1 MKFEKIEG
9 TNFKNYEN
17 VEFAPTK
24 TTTAIVG
31 PNGRGKTTITQ
42 LIRFALTGDLPDDAV
57 KTGKDELKVTL
68 TMHDSDGREQTWE
81 RTKSNSRPSKVKVN
95 GKNATGKALSAHIE
109 SITGIPM
116 DSIKLSSSSE
126 LIDALKPEEFSNFIM
141 NYIPEELDYSTIKG
155 FIGSD
160 VDPLAIEQLEK
171 SGCIPLTGKFGYEQ
185 LEKTY
190 NYLFDQ
196 RKLTRST
203 LSQYEAKTVIPIEK
217 PEHSATELNEMLE
230 KILKDEGGYANAL
243 KAVEAYKRAVDAK
256 NKQDI
261 MIKELE
267 DKIAANT
274 AKRPDP
280 TFKTSVE
287 NKKRELNSSIVNLKT
302 TVATMKSNIET
313 FKSTIANL
321 NKPMCPLSEGL
332 VCKTDKTAKKQ
343 EFEEQIQSNEEGIKA
358 ITVEIEAKKKELDEI
373 LEKEKKYNEED
384 KSYREKVLLSQ
395 QLDKLK
401 KSLISLPIKP
411 EEPKEHIDFTEEK
424 EKIYKERNDV
434 VKYDQYIKDLA
445 KLANLRKEK
454 EILDTLVALF
464 APKGPVSLKVTK
476 HYFGVFEDM
485 CNERANEL
493 KPGFK
498 LSFVP
503 ENGIK
508 ILCETHPGAGFI
520 PYKSCSSGEQT
531 FVIFLLT
538 DLISNALSQS
548 NILILDDLDKL
559 DNDAF
564 DALLK
569 CVMQP
574 SVQDSYDH
582 IIICAVNHEDTV
594 NTLKKYPDLEILT
607 I

>member
-9 TNFKNYEN
+9 TNFKNYED

-155 FIGSD
+155 FIGPD

-217 PEHSATELNEMLE
+217 PEHSVTELNEKLE

-256 NKQDI
+256 NKQNI

-267 DKIAANT
+267 DKIATNT

-287 NKKRELNSSIVNLKT
+287 NKKRELNSSIINLKA
-302 TVATMKSNIET
+302 TVTTMKNNIET

-343 EFEEQIQSNEEGIKA
+343 EFEEQIQSNEEGIK
-358 ITVEIEAKKKELDEI
+358 TVTAEIEVKKKELDEI

-384 KSYREKVLLSQ
+384 KLYREKVLLSQ

-401 KSLISLPIKP
+401 KSLISLPAKP

-520 PYKSCSSGEQT
+520 PYKSCSSGEQA

>member
-171 SGCIPLTGKFGYEQ
+171 SGYIPLTGKFGYEQ

-261 MIKELE
+261 MIKELK

-280 TFKTSVE
+280 SFKTSVE
-287 NKKRELNSSIVNLKT
+287 NKKRELNSSIVNLKA
-302 TVATMKSNIET
+302 TVTTMKNNIET

-358 ITVEIEAKKKELDEI
+358 ITAEIEAKKKELDEI

-401 KSLISLPIKP
+401 KSLISLPAKP

-582 IIICAVNHEDTV
+582 IIICAVNHEDTKKI
-594 NTLKKYPDLEILT
+594 LDKYPNIEQIS

>member
-261 MIKELE
+261 MIKELK

-358 ITVEIEAKKKELDEI
+358 ITAEIEAKKKELDEI

-384 KSYREKVLLSQ
+384 KLYREKVLLSQ

-582 IIICAVNHEDTV
+582 IIICAVNHEDTKKI
-594 NTLKKYPDLEILT
+594 LDKYPDIEQIS